1 VWWRVDPWESFS
13 CSQYSTIYSRNNLL
27 AITSKFHTVTMSA
40 EFYVRKNSMH
50 IFRLFLIHLHAK
62 CSVVNN
68 IGKMICL
75 NLQTIK
81 LFSRILKNIGA
92 WDSIAGELSR
102 LWAGKWRNR
111 FVFAPKCP
119 ARFWCPPSF
128 LLNGKS
134 GNFPGRYCG
143 RAMKLATYLHLMPS
157 LRMSGPVHLH
167 PLCLQ
172 GLH

>member
-1 VWWRVDPWESFS
+1 
-13 CSQYSTIYSRNNLL
+13 
-27 AITSKFHTVTMSA
+27 
-40 EFYVRKNSMH
+40 MH

-102 LWAGKWRNR
+102 L
-111 FVFAPKCP
+111 
-119 ARFWCPPSF
+119 
-128 LLNGKS
+128 
-134 GNFPGRYCG
+134 
-143 RAMKLATYLHLMPS
+143 
-157 LRMSGPVHLH
+157 
-167 PLCLQ
+167 
-172 GLH
+172 